1 MYAPD
6 PTLALQDGAPS
17 GLQLCGVDTTLC
29 SEALVAG
36 SFPRTFGLLLRVL
49 SGPMPLITVGAT
61 SALYSSACSLPPSL
75 AFFDNSIC

>member
-1 MYAPD
+1 MPLT
-6 PTLALQDGAPS
+6 PPCPLQGDAPS
-17 GLQLCGVDTTLC
+17 GLQLYGMDTTLC

-36 SFPRTFGLLLRVL
+36 SFPRAFGLLLRVL
-49 SGPMPLITVGAT
+49 SGPMPLIPVGAT